1 MPTLARMAA
10 TETRLLLLG
19 AVMIFEPVNGYQVR
33 RELLSWGVDDWGH
46 INPGS
51 IYSGLATL
59 TRQGHLERHDIVE
72 GARTVA
78 VYTST
83 SSGRDE
89 LARLAQEC
97 LETVEPVSSLP
108 FHTAL
113 SLVPLLPRG
122 RFLEH
127 LEVRLERLDVAR
139 AQWDQTLTH
148 SPPDSLP
155 PHLPGLL
162 TLWRQLAEVERAWV
176 QDLVLRVSAGDLD
189 FAGEPASWAPPA
201 DDPGWQMEA
210 DRRRYR
216 TALGLV

>member
-1 MPTLARMAA
+1 MAA

-19 AVMIFEPVNGYQVR
+19 AVMLFEPVNGYQVR

-59 TRQGHLERHDIVE
+59 TRQGHLERHDLVD
-72 GARTVA
+72 GTRTVA

-89 LARLAQEC
+89 LSRLARDC
-97 LETVEPVSSLP
+97 LERVEPVSSLP

-113 SLVPLLPRG
+113 SLAPLLPRG

-127 LEVRLERLDVAR
+127 LRVRLERLDAAR
-139 AQWDQTLTH
+139 EQWYRTVDD
-148 SPPDSLP
+148 SVPDSLP
-155 PHLPGLL
+155 PHLPVIL

-176 QDLVLRVSAGDLD
+176 QDLVLRVSAGQLD

-216 TALGLV
+216 AALGLV